1 MIRIFLGLLMA
12 SSKDWPHHS
21 QGLVQTE
28 NVRPLVQITMKSF
41 QMVTAEQQT
50 KFGTL
55 PRPGVPE
62 DSLGV
67 RLRSRTCLCLLLP

>member
-12 SSKDWPHHS
+12 SSKDWLQHS
-21 QGLVQTE
+21 QGPVQTE
-28 NVRPLVQITMKSF
+28 NVRPLVQKTMKSF

-55 PRPGVPE
+55 PRPGGPA

-67 RLRSRTCLCLLLP
+67 RLQSHTCLCLLLP